1 MAHPNG
7 HKPDE
12 ERKQRIKRIIT
23 VPAILMSLAVAA
35 MIVGAIV
42 VMTR

>member
-1 MAHPNG
+1 MAYPNG

-12 ERKQRIKRIIT
+12 ERKQRIRRVMT
-23 VPAILMSLAVAA
+23 GPAIIVSLLVVA

-42 VMTR
+42 VMAR